1 MTVLVRRASEADVTG
16 ACDVLRR
23 SIRELCVD
31 DHHDDEQTLSIW
43 LKNKTIENVSAWVC
57 SETNF
62 AVVAVE
68 STQVCGFGLI
78 DRNGEIQ
85 LCYVAPELVGR
96 GSGKSMLCLLEQQAN
111 SWGLNTVFLMSTLT
125 AKPFYEHHGY
135 FVSGLPIS
143 THGVNC
149 AFPMS
154 KTIAL

>member
-43 LKNKTIENVSAWVC
+43 LKNKTTENVSAWVR

-68 STQVCGFGLI
+68 STQVRGFGLI
-78 DRNGEIQ
+78 GRNGEIQ
-85 LCYVAPELVGR
+85 LCYVAPEL
-96 GSGKSMLCLLEQQAN
+96 LL
-111 SWGLNTVFLMSTLT
+111 S
-125 AKPFYEHHGY
+125 
-135 FVSGLPIS
+135 
-143 THGVNC
+143 
-149 AFPMS
+149 
-154 KTIAL
+154 